1 MMQVIDADYW
11 KSIAALP
18 DGFERIDRA
27 FGSIMAE
34 RDEAREVAAAS
45 ARGHSAMIA
54 AAAALK
60 SRVDELLAANS
71 AEIDKRRETRRHLV
85 TVTRALGR
93 AEGDD
98 PGALMAYARALDYLG
113 WIGPNGPAVPG
124 ESEGKNDD
132 QG

>member
-34 RDEAREVAAAS
+34 RDEAREIAAAS

-71 AEIDKRRETRRHLV
+71 AEIDKRRETRRHLE
-85 TVTRALGR
+85 TVTRALGCV
-93 AEGDD
+93 EGDD
-98 PGALMAYARALDYLG
+98 PGAQLG
-113 WIGPNGPAVPG
+113 DGGIGLRPHDILGG
-124 ESEGKNDD
+124 
-132 QG
+132 